1 VWTPVVGVDGEFG
14 LEIVS
19 PADEIVAHRRAPL
32 GDLKPGQLA
41 RFDVDPL
48 DIDDPTRWRIRFF
61 ANGSPTPVHVFHW
74 SPPVFMKRTPRRLG
88 FFLFR
93 DE

>member
-1 VWTPVVGVDGEFG
+1 
-14 LEIVS
+14 
-19 PADEIVAHRRAPL
+19 
-32 GDLKPGQLA
+32 
-41 RFDVDPL
+41 
-48 DIDDPTRWRIRFF
+48 
-61 ANGSPTPVHVFHW
+61 VHVFHW

>member
-1 VWTPVVGVDGEFG
+1 
-14 LEIVS
+14 
-19 PADEIVAHRRAPL
+19 
-32 GDLKPGQLA
+32 
-41 RFDVDPL
+41 
-48 DIDDPTRWRIRFF
+48 
-61 ANGSPTPVHVFHW
+61 VFHW